1 MIAGIFYFPD
11 ILKLNCHQE
20 NMFEEK
26 YVHVCACVCVV
37 HMCVLKALEREL
49 VCSWVCMHQKSIA

>member
-1 MIAGIFYFPD
+1 MHCFMIAGISYSPD

-26 YVHVCACVCVV
+26 YVHMFVHVYVLCLCVY
-37 HMCVLKALEREL
+37 
-49 VCSWVCMHQKSIA
+49 